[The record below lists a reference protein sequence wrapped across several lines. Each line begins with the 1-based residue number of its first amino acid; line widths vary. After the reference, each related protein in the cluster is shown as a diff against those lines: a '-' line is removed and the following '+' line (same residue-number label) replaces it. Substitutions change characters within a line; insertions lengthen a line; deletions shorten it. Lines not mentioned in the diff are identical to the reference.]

1 MVVSG
6 SESLQVAASDL
17 PTTGSPLSGLPLLA
31 GASSSTLDDL
41 NAQLRPVAVR
51 AGEVVLRQ
59 GDAADR
65 LFLVHSGR
73 LRVVVEQD
81 DGPKAVRELGA
92 GAAIGELALLTG
104 SPRSATVHAV
114 RDGVLLELDA
124 DVFHRLLENDP
135 GFAVSVARAL
145 ALQLQASGELLPP
158 SVRPSVLSV
167 DGCGAEYEAVSFAAQ
182 LAEALRAFGRVALLS
197 SEDCGEDRAS
207 ALDRAEREHAFV
219 VLAASGAEE
228 WKDFCTRQSDRRVVL
243 VSGDYAD
250 AGDVPEGAD
259 LVFVEGIPRA
269 ALVSLLDAVAP
280 RAYHHL
286 DPGGNSAA
294 VARIARRLVGRAL
307 GVVLSGGG
315 ARGFAHIGAIGA
327 LREAGFEIDRIGG
340 CSIGS
345 FIAAL
350 HALGLQQDEMRDRC
364 RNELV
369 RRSPF
374 NDYTLPRVS
383 LIRSRKAGRMLER
396 VFGDEIMEELRT
408 SLFTVSADLL
418 ASRTVVHRRG
428 LVLEAV
434 GASMSIPGLV
444 PPLSRP
450 GHLLVDGGVLNNL
463 PVDVM
468 ASDGEGPIVA
478 VDVIRR
484 LDEFDASVAPPLPS
498 ITETL
503 SRATVLGSV
512 ERAER
517 NRKLAAVVVTP
528 DVQDVALREFSAL
541 DRAADTG
548 YETMRDAL
556 ESGEAERLREQLA
569 ATV

>member
-1 MVVSG
+1 MVLSGNNDWPVTAPASG
-6 SESLQVAASDL
+6 SERSL
-17 PTTGSPLSGLPLLA
+17 LSGLPILA
-31 GASSSTLDDL
+31 GADETTLDTL
-41 NAQLRPVAVR
+41 HARLRPVEVR
-51 AGEVVLRQ
+51 AGDVVIRQ

-73 LRVVVEQD
+73 LRVVVERE
-81 DGPKAVRELGA
+81 DGPSTVRELGA
-92 GAAIGELALLTG
+92 GAAIGELSLLTG
-104 SPRSATVHAV
+104 SPRSATVQAV
-114 RDGVLLELDA
+114 RDAVLLELDA
-124 DVFHRLLENDP
+124 DVFDAMLERDP

-158 SVRPSVLSV
+158 SVRPSVISV
-167 DGCGAEYEAVSFAAQ
+167 DGPGHEAVAFAVQVAD
-182 LAEALRAFGRVALLS
+182 ALRDFGRVALLS
-197 SEDCGEDRAS
+197 SEDFGDDRAA
-207 ALDRAEREHAFV
+207 ALDRAEREHVFV
-219 VLAASGAEE
+219 VLAASGDGE
-228 WKDFCTRQSDRRVVL
+228 WSAFCERQSDRRVVL
-243 VSGDYAD
+243 VSGEQAD
-250 AGDVPEGAD
+250 LGELPDGAD
-259 LVFVEGIPRA
+259 LVFADGVPRST
-269 ALVSLLDAVAP
+269 VVTLLDAVEA
-280 RAYHHL
+280 RAHHHL
-286 DPGGNSAA
+286 DPGGSRAS
-294 VARIARRLVGRAL
+294 VARVARRLVGRSL

-315 ARGFAHIGAIGA
+315 ARGFAHIGAIAA
-327 LREAGFEIDRIGG
+327 LREAGFEIDRVGG

-345 FIAAL
+345 FIGAL
-350 HALGLQQDEMRDRC
+350 HALGFDPDEMRARC
-364 RNELV
+364 REELV

-396 VFGDEIMEELRT
+396 VFGDQILEELRI
-408 SLFTVSADLL
+408 SLFTISADLL

-468 ASDGEGPIVA
+468 EADDEGPIVA

-484 LDEFDASVAPPLPS
+484 LDELDSSVAPALPS

-517 NRKLAAVVVTP
+517 NRSLADLVVTP
-528 DVQDVALREFSAL
+528 DVQNVALREFAAL
-541 DRAADTG
+541 DRAADAG
-548 YETMRDAL
+548 HEAMRASL
-556 ESGEAERLREQLA
+556 AAGGAERLRERLE
-569 ATV
+569 TPV

>member
-1 MVVSG
+1 
-6 SESLQVAASDL
+6 
-17 PTTGSPLSGLPLLA
+17 
-31 GASSSTLDDL
+31 
-41 NAQLRPVAVR
+41 
-51 AGEVVLRQ
+51 VLIRQ

-65 LFLVHSGR
+65 LFLVRSGR
-73 LRVVVEQD
+73 LRVFVEGE
-81 DGPKAVRELGA
+81 DGPRVVRDLGA
-92 GAAIGELALLTG
+92 GAAIGELALLTA
-104 SPRSATVHAV
+104 SPRSATVQAV
-114 RDGVLLELDA
+114 RDGELLELDA
-124 DVFHRLLENDP
+124 EVFHGLLESDP
-135 GFAVSVARAL
+135 GFAISVARTL
-145 ALQLQASGELLPP
+145 ARQLQASGELLPP

-167 DGCGAEYEAVSFAAQ
+167 SGLGPAAEAAAFAAQ
-182 LAEALRAFGRVALLS
+182 LAGALRSFGSVALLS
-197 SEDCGEDRAS
+197 PEDCGGERA
-207 ALDRAEREHAFV
+207 AVLDRAEREHAFV
-219 VLAASGAEE
+219 VLVAVGDAAWTS
-228 WKDFCTRQSDRRVVL
+228 FCARQSDRRVVL
-243 VSGDYAD
+243 VGGEAD
-250 AGDVPEGAD
+250 AAPGIAGESD
-259 LVFVEGIPRA
+259 LVFTGG
-269 ALVSLLDAVAP
+269 VSRDAVASLVDALEP
-280 RAYHHL
+280 RAHHHL
-286 DPGGNSAA
+286 EAGGASPS
-294 VARIARRLVGRAL
+294 VARVARRLAGRSL

-327 LREAGFEIDRIGG
+327 LREAGFEIDRVGG

-350 HALGLQQDEMRDRC
+350 HALGLEPGEMRDTC
-364 RNELV
+364 HGELV

-374 NDYTLPRVS
+374 NDYTLPRIS

-396 VFGDEIMEELRT
+396 VFGDEIVEALPI

-428 LVLEAV
+428 PVLEAV

-450 GHLLVDGGVLNNL
+450 GRLLVDGGVLNNL

-468 ASDGEGPIVA
+468 AADDEGPIVA

-484 LDEFDASVAPPLPS
+484 LDELDASIAPALPS

-517 NRKLAAVVVTP
+517 NRKLADLVVTP

-541 DRAADTG
+541 DRAAAVGREATLA
-548 YETMRDAL
+548 AL
-556 ESGEAERLREQLA
+556 EAGGAEKLRERLA
-569 ATV
+569 APA

>member
-1 MVVSG
+1 MAVG
-6 SESLQVAASDL
+6 SIEALLAN
-17 PTTGSPLSGLPLLA
+17 LPLLA
-31 GASSSTLDDL
+31 GADAATLDAL
-41 NAQLRPVAVR
+41 EAHLRPVDVR
-51 AGEVVLRQ
+51 AGDVVIRQ

-65 LFLVHSGR
+65 LFLVRSGR
-73 LRVVVEQD
+73 LRVLVEQE
-81 DGPKAVRELGA
+81 DGPRAVRELGP

-104 SPRSATVHAV
+104 SPRSATVQAV
-114 RDGVLLELDA
+114 RDGELLELDA
-124 DVFHRLLENDP
+124 DVFHELLERDP
-135 GFAVSVARAL
+135 GFAVAVARAL

-158 SVRPSVLSV
+158 SVRPSVISV
-167 DGCGAEYEAVSFAAQ
+167 DGPGHESVAFAVQVAD
-182 LAEALRAFGRVALLS
+182 ALRGFGRVALLS
-197 SEDCGEDRAS
+197 SEDFGDDRAA

-219 VLAASGAEE
+219 VLASSGEDE
-228 WKDFCTRQSDRRVVL
+228 WSAFCGRQSDRRVVL
-243 VSGDYAD
+243 VSGGQGGLGEFP
-250 AGDVPEGAD
+250 AGVD
-259 LVFVEGIPRA
+259 LVFADGVPRST
-269 ALVSLLDAVAP
+269 VVTLLDAVEA
-280 RAYHHL
+280 RAHHHL
-286 DPGGNSAA
+286 DPGGSRAS
-294 VARIARRLVGRAL
+294 VARVARRLVGRSL

-315 ARGFAHIGAIGA
+315 ARGFAHIGAIAA
-327 LREAGFEIDRIGG
+327 LREAGFEIDRVGG

-345 FIAAL
+345 FIGAL
-350 HALGLQQDEMRDRC
+350 HALGLDPDEMRARC
-364 RNELV
+364 REELV

-396 VFGDEIMEELRT
+396 VFGDQLMEELRT
-408 SLFTVSADLL
+408 SLFTISADLL

-468 ASDGEGPIVA
+468 ASDDEGPIVA

-484 LDEFDASVAPPLPS
+484 LDELDTSVAPALPS

-517 NRKLAAVVVTP
+517 NRKLADLVVTP

-541 DRAADTG
+541 ERAASAG
-548 YETMRDAL
+548 HAAMLAAL
-556 ESGEAERLREQLA
+556 EACGAEKLREKLE
-569 ATV
+569 TPV